1 MPVTDHALCD
11 KKDGDARVVVGANEK
26 SGRSRMKRS
35 SAAVIAMLVAAGA
48 GGGSV
53 GRAGAETLVE
63 QSSEARMQLDFHVPD
78 AALKSMLPAG
88 WEPNVATA
96 GAAKD
101 ANLRMIFID
110 RINVTAPDGAPAGSG
125 QLVYLAIPIKQAST
139 NTVAQMLIYGLT
151 SDPKEAPGPF
161 GVYQLAT
168 THHMQRSTVAAPAP
182 QTSEAWSFT
191 AGNGE
196 HMEINLK
203 YDRGVGRRASNETKF
218 FSSTNPGFYQIF
230 KVDQNLDIMR
240 NATITVPDKVKE
252 FQYKA
257 SGGKLGG
264 LFDGSERVL
273 SIDAISW
280 YNRAIYLP

>member
-1 MPVTDHALCD
+1 MHGRGSALIAALLACVSCGSFGKAHA
-11 KKDGDARVVVGANEK
+11 E
-26 SGRSRMKRS
+26 M
-35 SAAVIAMLVAAGA
+35 
-48 GGGSV
+48 
-53 GRAGAETLVE
+53 LVE

-78 AALKSMLPAG
+78 AALKAMLPAG
-88 WEPNVATA
+88 WEPNVASQ

-110 RINVTAPDGAPAGSG
+110 RINVTAPDGAPVGSG
-125 QLVYLAIPIKQAST
+125 QLVYLAIPIKQPSA
-139 NTVAQMLIYGLT
+139 NINNAQMLIYGLT

-168 THHMQRSTVAAPAP
+168 THRMERTTTALGEQT
-182 QTSEAWSFT
+182 QTSEQWSFT
-191 AGNGE
+191 ASNGE
-196 HMEINLK
+196 HMELSLK
-203 YDRGVGRRASNETKF
+203 YDRGVGRRAGNETKF
-218 FSSTNPGFYQIF
+218 FSSVNPSFYQIF

-257 SGGKLGG
+257 AGGKLSA

-273 SIDAISW
+273 SIDCISW

>member
-1 MPVTDHALCD
+1 MP
-11 KKDGDARVVVGANEK
+11 R
-26 SGRSRMKRS
+26 SGWT
-35 SAAVIAMLVAAGA
+35 AAGGA
-48 GGGSV
+48 LLAAFAIGGYP
-53 GRAGAETLVE
+53 AKAETLVE

-78 AALKSMLPAG
+78 AALKSMLPGG
-88 WEPNVATA
+88 WEPNIAA
-96 GAAKD
+96 QGAAKD

-125 QLVYLAIPIKQAST
+125 QLVYLAIPIKQGSAVP
-139 NTVAQMLIYGLT
+139 NAQMLIYGLT

-168 THHMQRSTVAAPAP
+168 THRMERSTAAVGPKTETTE
-182 QTSEAWSFT
+182 QWSFT
-191 AGNGE
+191 AANGE
-196 HMEINLK
+196 RMELALK
-203 YDRGVGRRASNETKF
+203 YERGIGRKASNETKF

-257 SGGKLGG
+257 SGGKLSA
-264 LFDGSERVL
+264 LFDGTEKVL
-273 SIDAISW
+273 SIDNISW

>member
-1 MPVTDHALCD
+1 MIRYACAAAGAAL
-11 KKDGDARVVVGANEK
+11 
-26 SGRSRMKRS
+26 
-35 SAAVIAMLVAAGA
+35 LAAGA
-48 GGGSV
+48 GGGCL
-53 GRAGAETLVE
+53 GQAHAETLVE

-78 AALKSMLPAG
+78 AALKAMLPAG
-88 WEPNVATA
+88 WEPNVAAA

-110 RINVTAPDGAPAGSG
+110 RINVTAPDGAPAGTG
-125 QLVYLAIPIKQAST
+125 QLVYLAIPIKQPAA
-139 NTVAQMLIYGLT
+139 NINNAQMLIYGLT

-168 THHMQRSTVAAPAP
+168 MHKMERSAVTTGAQVQA
-182 QTSEAWSFT
+182 SEVWSFT
-191 AGNGE
+191 AANGE
-196 HMEINLK
+196 HMELSLK
-203 YDRGVGRRASNETKF
+203 YDRGIGRKASNETKF
-218 FSSTNPGFYQIF
+218 FSSIKPEFYQTF

-257 SGGKLGG
+257 SGGKLSA

-273 SIDAISW
+273 SIDCISW

>member
-1 MPVTDHALCD
+1 MT
-11 KKDGDARVVVGANEK
+11 
-26 SGRSRMKRS
+26 GRI
-35 SAAVIAMLVAAGA
+35 SAAALAVLLAAGGA
-48 GGGSV
+48 AGSV
-53 GRAGAETLVE
+53 RTAAAQNLVE
-63 QSSEARMQLDFHVPD
+63 QSAEARMQIDFHVPD
-78 AALKSMLPAG
+78 AALKAMLPAG
-88 WEPNVATA
+88 VEPAIATA

-110 RINVTAPDGAPAGSG
+110 RIAVTAPDGAPIGSG
-125 QLVYLAIPIKQAST
+125 QMVYLAIPIKQPPT
-139 NTVAQMLIYGLT
+139 TTVAQMLIYGLT

-168 THHMQRSTVAAPAP
+168 THHMERATTADAQAQTTENWDFAAA
-182 QTSEAWSFT
+182 S
-191 AGNGE
+191 GE
-196 HMEINLK
+196 HMELHLK
-203 YDRGVGRRASNETKF
+203 YDRGVGRKASNETKF
-218 FSSTNPGFYQIF
+218 FSSVNPSFYQIF

-257 SGGKLGG
+257 SGGKIAA

-273 SIDAISW
+273 SIDCLSW

>member
-1 MPVTDHALCD
+1 MG
-11 KKDGDARVVVGANEK
+11 KRVSAGLIAAMTICAG
-26 SGRSRMKRS
+26 SGLPGPAS
-35 SAAVIAMLVAAGA
+35 
-48 GGGSV
+48 
-53 GRAGAETLVE
+53 AETLVQ

-78 AALKSMLPAG
+78 AALQSMLPAG
-88 WEPNVATA
+88 WEPSVATQ

-125 QLVYLAIPIKQAST
+125 QMVYLAIPIKQAST

-168 THHMQRSTVAAPAP
+168 SYHMQRATVAAPAP
-182 QTSEAWSFT
+182 QTTEAWSFT
-191 AGNGE
+191 AANGE
-196 HMEINLK
+196 HMELNLK
-203 YDRGVGRRASNETKF
+203 YERGVGRRASNETKF
-218 FSSTNPGFYQIF
+218 FSSTNPGFYQVF

-257 SGGKLGG
+257 SGGKLGA

>member
-1 MPVTDHALCD
+1 
-11 KKDGDARVVVGANEK
+11 
-26 SGRSRMKRS
+26 MKRS

-125 QLVYLAIPIKQAST
+125 QLVYLAIPIKQTAT
-139 NTVAQMLIYGLT
+139 NTLGQMLIFGLT
-151 SDPKEAPGPF
+151 ADPKDAPGPF
-161 GVYQLAT
+161 GVYALAKD
-168 THHMQRSTVAAPAP
+168 HGMSRSTNENAGKPAITQEHWEFAAA
-182 QTSEAWSFT
+182 SGERMELNLRYERGT
-191 AGNGE
+191 AR
-196 HMEINLK
+196 
-203 YDRGVGRRASNETKF
+203 RGSQETKF
-218 FSSTNPGFYQIF
+218 WSSVNPNFYQIF
-230 KVDQNLDIMR
+230 KIEQGLDIMR
-240 NATITVPDKVKE
+240 NATVPVRDRVAE
-252 FQYKA
+252 FSYKA
-257 SGGKLGG
+257 AGGKIAP
-264 LFDGSERVL
+264 LFDGTERVV
-273 SIDAISW
+273 SIDALHW
-280 YNRAIYLP
+280 YNRGVYLP

>member
-1 MPVTDHALCD
+1 MMIGNVS
-11 KKDGDARVVVGANEK
+11 V
-26 SGRSRMKRS
+26 
-35 SAAVIAMLVAAGA
+35 AAVAALLAAGA
-48 GGGSV
+48 M
-53 GRAGAETLVE
+53 AGWLSPVNAETLVE

-78 AALKSMLPAG
+78 AALKAMLPAG
-88 WEPNVATA
+88 WEPNIATT

-125 QLVYLAIPIKQAST
+125 QMVYLAIPIKQASS
-139 NTVAQMLIYGLT
+139 NTVAQMLIHGLT
-151 SDPKEAPGPF
+151 GDPKEAPGPF

-168 THHMQRSTVAAPAP
+168 SHRMERSTTAGAQA
-182 QTSEAWSFT
+182 QTTEQWEFT
-191 AGNGE
+191 AASGE
-196 HMEINLK
+196 HMELHLK
-203 YDRGVGRRASNETKF
+203 YDRGVGRRTSNETKF
-218 FSSTNPGFYQIF
+218 FSSTNPSFYQVF

-257 SGGKLGG
+257 SGGKIGA

-273 SIDAISW
+273 SIDCISW

>member
-1 MPVTDHALCD
+1 MSGNVSAGAL
-11 KKDGDARVVVGANEK
+11 GVLL
-26 SGRSRMKRS
+26 
-35 SAAVIAMLVAAGA
+35 AACAAGGLVRPVNA
-48 GGGSV
+48 Q
-53 GRAGAETLVE
+53 TLVE

-78 AALKSMLPAG
+78 AALKAMLPAG
-88 WEPNVATA
+88 WEPNIATA

-110 RINVTAPDGAPAGSG
+110 RVNVTAPDGAPVGSG
-125 QLVYLAIPIKQAST
+125 QMVYLAIPIKQAST
-139 NTVAQMLIYGLT
+139 NTIAQMLIYGLT
-151 SDPKEAPGPF
+151 GDPKEAPGPF

-168 THHMQRSTVAAPAP
+168 THRMERSTTAGA
-182 QTSEAWSFT
+182 QTQTTEQWEFT
-191 AGNGE
+191 AASGE
-196 HMEINLK
+196 HMELRLK
-203 YDRGVGRRASNETKF
+203 YDRGVGRKASNETKF
-218 FSSTNPGFYQIF
+218 FSSTNPSFYQIF

-257 SGGKLGG
+257 SGGKIGA

-273 SIDAISW
+273 SIDGLSW

>member
-1 MPVTDHALCD
+1 MI
-11 KKDGDARVVVGANEK
+11 GDVSVGAI
-26 SGRSRMKRS
+26 
-35 SAAVIAMLVAAGA
+35 AALLAAWDVGGWLEPAKAESLVQ
-48 GGGSV
+48 
-53 GRAGAETLVE
+53 

-78 AALKSMLPAG
+78 AALKAMLPAG
-88 WEPNVATA
+88 WEPNIATA

-125 QLVYLAIPIKQAST
+125 QMVYLAIPIRQAST
-139 NTVAQMLIYGLT
+139 NTNAQMLIHGLT

-168 THHMQRSTVAAPAP
+168 THRMERSTIAGP
-182 QTSEAWSFT
+182 QAQTTEAWEFT
-191 AGNGE
+191 AASGE
-196 HMEINLK
+196 HMELHLK
-203 YDRGVGRRASNETKF
+203 YDRGIGRRASNETKF
-218 FSSTNPGFYQIF
+218 FSSTNPSFYQIF

-257 SGGKLGG
+257 SGGKIGA
-264 LFDGSERVL
+264 LFDGTERVL
-273 SIDAISW
+273 SIDGISW

>member
-1 MPVTDHALCD
+1 MR
-11 KKDGDARVVVGANEK
+11 GRV
-26 SGRSRMKRS
+26 
-35 SAAVIAMLVAAGA
+35 SAAVIAVFLAACA
-48 GGGSV
+48 SGGSS
-53 GRAGAETLVE
+53 GQAHAETLVQ

-78 AALKSMLPAG
+78 AALKAMLPAG
-88 WEPNVATA
+88 WEPNVATQ

-125 QLVYLAIPIKQAST
+125 QLVYLAIPIKQPST
-139 NTVAQMLIYGLT
+139 NTNNAQMLIYGLT

-168 THHMQRSTVAAPAP
+168 THRVERAATAAGE
-182 QTSEAWSFT
+182 QTQVSEQWSFT
-191 AGNGE
+191 AANGE
-196 HMEINLK
+196 HMELSLK
-203 YDRGVGRRASNETKF
+203 YDRGVGRRAGNETKF
-218 FSSTNPGFYQIF
+218 FSSVNPSFYQIF

-257 SGGKLGG
+257 SGGKLFA

-273 SIDAISW
+273 SIDCISW

>member
-1 MPVTDHALCD
+1 MIGNVS
-11 KKDGDARVVVGANEK
+11 V
-26 SGRSRMKRS
+26 
-35 SAAVIAMLVAAGA
+35 AAVAALLA
-48 GGGSV
+48 ACAVGGCP
-53 GRAGAETLVE
+53 RPANAEALGE

-78 AALKSMLPAG
+78 AALKAMLPAG
-88 WEPNVATA
+88 WEPNIATT

-125 QLVYLAIPIKQAST
+125 QMVYLAIPIKQAST
-139 NTVAQMLIYGLT
+139 NTIAQMLIHGLT

-168 THHMQRSTVAAPAP
+168 THRMERSTTAGA
-182 QTSEAWSFT
+182 QTQSTEQWEFT
-191 AGNGE
+191 AASGE
-196 HMEINLK
+196 HMELHLK

-218 FSSTNPGFYQIF
+218 FSSTNPSFYQIF

-257 SGGKLGG
+257 SGGKIGA

-273 SIDAISW
+273 SIDCISW

>member
-1 MPVTDHALCD
+1 MRGNISGAALAVLLAAWAT
-11 KKDGDARVVVGANEK
+11 GGWVRPADAQ
-26 SGRSRMKRS
+26 
-35 SAAVIAMLVAAGA
+35 
-48 GGGSV
+48 
-53 GRAGAETLVE
+53 TPVE
-63 QSSEARMQLDFHVPD
+63 QSAEARMQIDFHVPD
-78 AALKSMLPAG
+78 AALKAMLPAG
-88 WEPNVATA
+88 VEPAIATT

-110 RINVTAPDGAPAGSG
+110 RIAVTAPDGAPAGSG
-125 QLVYLAIPIKQAST
+125 QMVYLAVPIKQPPTTA
-139 NTVAQMLIYGLT
+139 VAQMLIYGLT

-168 THHMQRSTVAAPAP
+168 THHMERSTTADAQA
-182 QTSEAWSFT
+182 QTNENWDFT
-191 AGNGE
+191 AASGE
-196 HMEINLK
+196 HMELHLK
-203 YDRGVGRRASNETKF
+203 YDRGIGRKASNETKF
-218 FSSTNPGFYQIF
+218 FSGVNPGFYQIF

-257 SGGKLGG
+257 SGGKIGA

-273 SIDAISW
+273 SIDCLSW